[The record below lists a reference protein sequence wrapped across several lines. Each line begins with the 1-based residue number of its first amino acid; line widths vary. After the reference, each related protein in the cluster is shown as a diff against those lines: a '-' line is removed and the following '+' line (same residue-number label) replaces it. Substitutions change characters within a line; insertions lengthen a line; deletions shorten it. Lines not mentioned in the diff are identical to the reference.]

1 MVRLKTILLIIF
13 AILGGVAAVVS
24 PYTLAGVKQS
34 EINDNKI
41 DVTLPDYEDKITITP
56 VTDPVDP
63 TPVEPTDPEE
73 SVDYEYSITYHL
85 GGYGVNE
92 NSAYKNDLY
101 RIGDNLYYA
110 QYFDVD
116 SNGHNIQVVSP
127 YKTSS
132 IHLFKLTNDMP
143 EISYTIYRKAKGT
156 SNTEKVK
163 TDYIS
168 IDLNLLKFETQNC
181 VGSSVDG
188 GFSWSYTAS
197 TAMFET
203 EVEYN
208 GVKLSI
214 ERTIRIVEN
223 AEVNGIVIPD

>member
-13 AILGGVAAVVS
+13 AIFGGVAAVIS

-56 VTDPVDP
+56 VTDPVKP
-63 TPVEPTDPEE
+63 TEREEPVE
-73 SVDYEYSITYHL
+73 YEYSITYHL
-85 GGYGVNE
+85 GGYGINE
-92 NSAYKNDLY
+92 NSSYPNDLY
-101 RIGDNLYYA
+101 KIGDKLYYA
-110 QYFDVD
+110 QYFDTD
-116 SNGHNIQVVSP
+116 SNGHYIQVSVP

-143 EISYTIYRKAKGT
+143 EISYTIYKKAKGT
-156 SNTEKVK
+156 SNTERVK

-168 IDLNLLKFETQNC
+168 IDLNSLTFETENC
-181 VGSSVDG
+181 VGNKLSVG
-188 GFSWSYTAS
+188 SWSYTAS

-214 ERTIRIVEN
+214 NRSIRIVEN
-223 AEVNGIVIPD
+223 AEVNEIVVPD

>member
-1 MVRLKTILLIIF
+1 MVRIKTILLIIF

-41 DVTLPDYEDKITITP
+41 DVTLPEYEDAITITP

-73 SVDYEYSITYHL
+73 PVEYEYSITYHL

-92 NSAYKNDLY
+92 NSAYPNDLY
-101 RIGDNLYYA
+101 KIGDNLYYA
-110 QYFDVD
+110 QYFDAD
-116 SNGHNIQVVSP
+116 SNGRSIQVSAP

-143 EISYTIYRKAKGT
+143 GISYTIYKKTKGT
-156 SNTEKVK
+156 LKTERVK

-168 IDLNLLKFETQNC
+168 IDLNSLTFKTENC
-181 VGSSVDG
+181 VGSNLSVG
-188 GFSWSYTAS
+188 SWSYTCS
-197 TAMFET
+197 TSIFET
-203 EVEYN
+203 EIEYN
-208 GVKLSI
+208 GVKFSI
-214 ERTIRIVEN
+214 NRHIRIIEN
-223 AEVNGIVIPD
+223 AEVNEIVVPD